1 MKDIGY
7 RHMVRCMK
15 QREMQQIS
23 TTDPKF
29 FTKHSSFSPWNRPYY
44 SPCNDIIFSLLP
56 SVVGYICVK
65 VSSVQVVALIPALHD
80 ICRQNAESHI
90 HHYELLLCSI
100 IVPNTVPI
108 AIHTSRST
116 LAYIIVLQHTTS
128 S

>member
-1 MKDIGY
+1 MYETKGDATNFNHRPNIFHRKKSRSG
-7 RHMVRCMK
+7 
-15 QREMQQIS
+15 S
-23 TTDPKF
+23 N
-29 FTKHSSFSPWNRPYY
+29 TKHSSFSPWNRPYY

-65 VSSVQVVALIPALHD
+65 VSSVKVVAFIPALHD

-116 LAYIIVLQHTTS
+116 LAYIIVIQHTTS